1 MHTILR
7 HEAILH
13 ICDFGHWV
21 SMGYKCDFTHL
32 LFLVLREPTCN
43 ECNELLIGGE
53 KKWNFRWRCYTL
65 KRCNISTIG
74 KRRINWKLRLSN
86 LDKMCT
92 DIFEGI
98 WVSVNYDMVDD
109 LMFLSESQKL
119 TSQRVQQVADGFV
132 IFWPITP
139 KLTSWLNGGDVTLR
153 LPLVWRWIIYR
164 FFGYWFSKC

>member
-65 KRCNISTIG
+65 KRCNISIIG
-74 KRRINWKLRLSN
+74 KRRKNWKLRLSN

-98 WVSVNYDMVDD
+98 WVSVNYGMSDD
-109 LMFLSESQKL
+109 LMFWVNHNNWHRNERSELQMDL
-119 TSQRVQQVADGFV
+119 WFFDQNRPNWHHDWTVAMLHSDYLLF
-132 IFWPITP
+132 
-139 KLTSWLNGGDVTLR
+139 DDE
-153 LPLVWRWIIYR
+153 
-164 FFGYWFSKC
+164 